1 MSTGATREL
10 NLGGA
15 LALENEADTGAVPM
29 MRNAELVEVKGEL
42 KKINKQLKQLI
53 DLKKQANMMF
63 GGFFLLYNCYGIL
76 LLAVPQSLEV
86 VTNSVRDLCT
96 YCSSVARSCYKFSK
110 GFVYLLFLSR

>member
-10 NLGGA
+10 NLGGP

-63 GGFFLLYNCYGIL
+63 GGFFCCII
-76 LLAVPQSLEV
+76 AM
-86 VTNSVRDLCT
+86 
-96 YCSSVARSCYKFSK
+96 
-110 GFVYLLFLSR
+110 GFFYLLFLSR

>member
-1 MSTGATREL
+1 VSTGATREL
-10 NLGGA
+10 NLGGP
-15 LALENEADTGAVPM
+15 LALENKADTGAVPM

-42 KKINKQLKQLI
+42 KKINKQLKQLT
-53 DLKKQANMMF
+53 DFKKQANMMF

-96 YCSSVARSCYKFSK
+96 CCSSVARSCCKFS
-110 GFVYLLFLSR
+110 